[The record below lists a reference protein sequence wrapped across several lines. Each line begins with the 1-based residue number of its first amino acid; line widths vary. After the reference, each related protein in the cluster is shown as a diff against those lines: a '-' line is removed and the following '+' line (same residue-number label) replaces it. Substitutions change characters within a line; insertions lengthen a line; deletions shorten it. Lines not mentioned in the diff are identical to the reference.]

1 MGPDT
6 QKDFLKSKGEAE
18 GIKDFDIILNDRYID
33 GIYIDGAVAV
43 GIIFFAIFIMFAS
56 SFVIYS
62 KRHKNFCFRLL
73 PKPYTEAFARPKR
86 KFLMSLTIVT
96 YFNLIST
103 LLFQK
108 IWYKQKSPYYQN
120 HPANICSL
128 IFRIKIIYS

>member
-43 GIIFFAIFIMFAS
+43 GIIFFAIFIMFVS

-62 KRHKNFCFRLL
+62 KQHKNFCFRLL

-86 KFLMSLTIVT
+86 KFLMSLTIHHFT
-96 YFNLIST
+96 SF
-103 LLFQK
+103 
-108 IWYKQKSPYYQN
+108 
-120 HPANICSL
+120 
-128 IFRIKIIYS
+128 

>member
-43 GIIFFAIFIMFAS
+43 GIIFFAIFIMFVS

-103 LLFQK
+103 L
-108 IWYKQKSPYYQN
+108 
-120 HPANICSL
+120 
-128 IFRIKIIYS
+128 